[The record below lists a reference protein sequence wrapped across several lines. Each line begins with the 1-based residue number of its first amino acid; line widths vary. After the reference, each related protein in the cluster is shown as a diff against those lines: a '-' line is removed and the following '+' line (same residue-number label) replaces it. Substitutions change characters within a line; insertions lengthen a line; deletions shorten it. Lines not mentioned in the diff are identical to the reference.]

1 MSVIMSK
8 KHFWQG
14 AMFCLFAAVAW
25 GAMFPIAESALHHI
39 DPFWFSGIRYSIVG
53 LLLAVLLWFKEG
65 KAAFNT
71 KGQTFKIWLLGLFG
85 FTIYNFGVFW
95 GQQQLGKSGVLL
107 ASIMESF
114 MPMLAVLFV
123 WLVTRKMP
131 KVSTLACV
139 ITAFIGVVFVV
150 TKGDLH
156 SLANGG
162 LKLLPLL
169 SVFAGITGWV
179 IYTVSSGQFAGWS
192 ALRFSTLS
200 SLYGGLTTLVIVLV
214 MTALGMID
222 APSVSAVV
230 SIAPEMSFMI
240 LVAGLLALLSWIQG
254 VQLLKPIN
262 GMLFINFVPATTFII
277 SVIQGYEVSS
287 AEWFGTLLIVC
298 ALIVN
303 NLLSRRASQE
313 TETKTAKSTAELR
326 SRLPKKRSHAPTG

>member
-1 MSVIMSK
+1 MSK

-14 AMFCLFAAVAW
+14 ALLCLFAAVAW

-39 DPFWFSGIRYSIVG
+39 DPFWFSGIRYSVVG
-53 LLLAVLLWFKEG
+53 ILLTALLFFKEG
-65 KAAFNT
+65 KAAFITT
-71 KGQTFKIWLLGLFG
+71 KGQTFKIWLLGLCG

-123 WLVTRKMP
+123 WIVARKRP
-131 KVSTLACV
+131 KMSTLACV

-200 SLYGGLTTLVIVLV
+200 SLYGGFTTIAVVLV
-214 MTALGMID
+214 MTALGMVET
-222 APSVSAVV
+222 PSVSTVT
-230 SIAPEMSFMI
+230 SIAPEMTFMI
-240 LVAGLLALLSWIQG
+240 FVAGLLALLGWIQG

-277 SVIQGYEVSS
+277 SVIQGYAVSS
-287 AEWFGTLLIVC
+287 AELFGTLLIVG

-303 NLLSRRASQE
+303 NLLSRRTSQE
-313 TETKTAKSTAELR
+313 NELKTVKPQSDLR
-326 SRLPKKRSHAPTG
+326 SRLPKKHSHAPTG